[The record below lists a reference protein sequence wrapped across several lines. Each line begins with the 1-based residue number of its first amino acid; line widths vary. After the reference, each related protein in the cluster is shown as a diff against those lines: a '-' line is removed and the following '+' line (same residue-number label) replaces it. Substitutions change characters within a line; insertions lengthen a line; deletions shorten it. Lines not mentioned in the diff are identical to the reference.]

1 MSKNDLQTPENLL
14 YTDEH
19 VWVRQVEGENSQFV
33 VGITDYAQDQ
43 LNEILFV
50 DTLDEGTTVEANDS
64 FGNVESLKAVNE
76 LYMPVSGTV
85 IAVNEVLEDN
95 PTLVNESP
103 YQKGWMI
110 KIEVDNIKSIQSLLS
125 ASQYLEIIQG

>member
-1 MSKNDLQTPENLL
+1 MSKKELQTPKNLL

-19 VWVRQVEGENSQFV
+19 VWIRQLEGGNSQFV

-50 DTLDEGTTVEANDS
+50 DTPDEGATFKANES
-64 FGNVESLKAVNE
+64 FGDVESLKAVNE
-76 LYMPVSGTV
+76 LYMPVSGTI
-85 IAVNEVLEDN
+85 IAVNEELEDS

-103 YQKGWMI
+103 YDQGWMV
-110 KIEVDNIKSIQSLLS
+110 KIEVHDVESIQSLLT
-125 ASQYLEIIQG
+125 ANQYREIIES